1 MLISLVILILGGLL
15 IYLTMLPP
23 EEKDLYTYKTNAATT
38 LDTTENENEQ
48 YNAEEVGSAQKIELM
63 LNVSE
68 PNNKSVITSSPVTV
82 KGQTAPNASVF
93 INELELQADKQGFF
107 SAPLNLEEGI
117 NYIIVVANDID
128 GNFAEKEL
136 TVDYQGT

>member
-38 LDTTENENEQ
+38 LDTIENENEQ

-93 INELELQADKQGFF
+93 INELELQADNQGLFT
-107 SAPLNLEEGI
+107 AKLNLEEGI
-117 NYIIVVANDID
+117 NYIIIVANDVD

-136 TVDYQGT
+136 TVDYQGS

>member
-38 LDTTENENEQ
+38 LDTIENENEQ

-63 LNVSE
+63 LNV
-68 PNNKSVITSSPVTV
+68 
-82 KGQTAPNASVF
+82 
-93 INELELQADKQGFF
+93 
-107 SAPLNLEEGI
+107 
-117 NYIIVVANDID
+117 
-128 GNFAEKEL
+128 
-136 TVDYQGT
+136 